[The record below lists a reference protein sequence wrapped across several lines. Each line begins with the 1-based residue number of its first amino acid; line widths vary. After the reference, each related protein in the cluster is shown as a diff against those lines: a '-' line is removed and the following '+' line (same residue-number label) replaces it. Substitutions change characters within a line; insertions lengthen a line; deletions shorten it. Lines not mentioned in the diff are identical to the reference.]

1 MADVDF
7 LSLTIPDHMRS
18 TTFPDQNVSVP
29 SLLLLRLP
37 SQTVAD
43 PPPLHEYFSK
53 DDPHH
58 ESPYPYHLCTHTIP
72 TPGVVPTP
80 TGSYLAVDPTNGEEE
95 ILDEEHAWIDGAV
108 TSIEAQDSAFEIE
121 AEVDIRALIVT
132 QVLSD
137 EFEQVSEQ
145 EGENVNG
152 DAPSSL
158 EDTDAGWDDW

>member
-1 MADVDF
+1 
-7 LSLTIPDHMRS
+7 
-18 TTFPDQNVSVP
+18 
-29 SLLLLRLP
+29 
-37 SQTVAD
+37 
-43 PPPLHEYFSK
+43 
-53 DDPHH
+53 
-58 ESPYPYHLCTHTIP
+58 
-72 TPGVVPTP
+72 VPTP